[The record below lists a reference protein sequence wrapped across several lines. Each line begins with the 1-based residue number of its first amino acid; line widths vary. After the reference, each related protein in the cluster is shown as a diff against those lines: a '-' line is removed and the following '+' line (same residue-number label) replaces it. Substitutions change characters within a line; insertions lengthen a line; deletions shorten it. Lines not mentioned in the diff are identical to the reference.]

1 MGTKREE
8 LESTTG
14 CLAKAADD
22 EPIFILRA
30 HDMLAP
36 EIVRAWVA
44 AVSRRHM
51 VGHGW
56 EQPRPHLLNKLSE
69 AEDLARRMEA
79 WQQKHG
85 CKVPD

>member
-30 HDMLAP
+30 HDRFAP
-36 EIVRAWVA
+36 MAVREWIDM
-44 AVSRRHM
+44 VSEHYAYNP
-51 VGHGW
+51 
-56 EQPRPHLLNKLSE
+56 PRPAGLDAKLSE
-69 AEDLARRMEA
+69 AEDLARRMEW
-79 WQQKHG
+79 WQEAHG